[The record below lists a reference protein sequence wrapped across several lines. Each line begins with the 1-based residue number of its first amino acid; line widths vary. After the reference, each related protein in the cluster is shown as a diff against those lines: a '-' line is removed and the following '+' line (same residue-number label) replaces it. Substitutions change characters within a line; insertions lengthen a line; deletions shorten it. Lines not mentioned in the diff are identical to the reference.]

1 MQVLEIC
8 IYKKKIYFS
17 QLCKNYYQVINISL
31 STLTTK
37 GAKSFVIINV
47 DMNLKCLLKRKKVW
61 VLKNYSIFISLIMK
75 QFLKLFKI

>member
-1 MQVLEIC
+1 MYL
-8 IYKKKIYFS
+8 KKKKKFFS

-47 DMNLKCLLKRKKVW
+47 DMNLKCLLKRKRFGC
-61 VLKNYSIFISLIMK
+61 LKITP
-75 QFLKLFKI
+75 FLFL